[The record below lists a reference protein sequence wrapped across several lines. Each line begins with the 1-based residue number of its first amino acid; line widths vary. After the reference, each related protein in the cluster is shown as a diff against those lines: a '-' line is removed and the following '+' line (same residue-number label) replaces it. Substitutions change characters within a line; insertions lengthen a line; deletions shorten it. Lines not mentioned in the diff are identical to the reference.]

1 MSLERKD
8 VRAYLDPDDHRA
20 LLKICEI
27 DGVEPHEYVENLLV
41 PVIRK
46 RVHDAV
52 LLAQE
57 FRRDGTSRKGPE

>member
-1 MSLERKD
+1 
-8 VRAYLDPDDHRA
+8 VA
-20 LLKICEI
+20 ICNI
-27 DGVEPHEYVENLLV
+27 DGTTISEFIESLIV

>member
-20 LLKICEI
+20 LVAICNI
-27 DGVEPHEYVENLLV
+27 DGTTISEFIESLIV

-57 FRRDGTSRKGPE
+57 FRREGTSGKGRE